1 MADVGALL
9 AAYDEQIRPSESR
22 NLPPGVHAEGDGP
35 IVRIVGQYRGF
46 ISAPADLALGGD
58 QLDALIARQRDFFAQ
73 RGEAVEWKIR
83 SHDRPEDL
91 AARLR
96 QAGFVPEPRET
107 VLIGL
112 AAEQAARQAGS
123 VPEVS
128 IRLTDTAEDMRR
140 IAAMESEVWAQDWS
154 WLADDLAGR
163 VATGQFA
170 VFVAEVGDQVVSSAW
185 LVFKPGT
192 QFAGLWG
199 GATLAAL
206 ARPGHLPC
214 TGGPP
219 GRDRRRAWRPLSAG
233 RRLRRQPSHSRAPG
247 LRGRHHDDALRL
259 GPRRGRAGCSPGER
273 ETCPRSRTQLRS
285 AENV

>member
-9 AAYDEQIRPSESR
+9 AAYDEEIRPSESR
-22 NLPPGVHAEGDGP
+22 NLPPGVHAERDGP

-58 QLDALIARQRDFFAQ
+58 RLDALIARQRDFFAQ

-91 AARLR
+91 AVRLR
-96 QAGFVPEPRET
+96 RAGFVPEPRET

-170 VFVAEVGDQVVSSAW
+170 VFVAEVGEQVVSSAW

-199 GATLAAL
+199 GATLPGWRGRGIYRAL
-206 ARPGHLPC
+206 VA
-214 TGGPP
+214 
-219 GRDRRRAWRPLSAG
+219 RRAETAAG
-233 RRLRRQPSHSRAPG
+233 RGVRYLQVDASDDSRPI
-247 LRGRHHDDALRL
+247 LERL
-259 GPRRGRAGCSPGER
+259 GFVAVTTTTPYVWDP
-273 ETCPRSRTQLRS
+273 
-285 AENV
+285 AEGKMA